1 MATNFSCLD
10 PDLSRVNITEEVWSL
25 ARDEG
30 VTGVVA
36 ISSILLIFTI
46 LGLLLNGA
54 VLVALAYN
62 KFWKIPSTFLLFNL
76 ALVDFLTCAFIM
88 PFMAV
93 PGLAGGHYN
102 FGNNDYDRCQACQA
116 GVVIVVWLLYTSMHI
131 IATMS
136 LDRLV
141 YIKRPLEYEKWIT
154 VPRLAIVL
162 AAIWIICLILAIPP
176 LFGFGVIGFSQIVG
190 TCSTLF
196 STRTRLGPGYLYVA
210 FLVLEVMF
218 PLGLI
223 VIANI
228 WLLCF
233 VRKGIKNRF
242 ENTYQQKGDAQISEV
257 NKKAK
262 KKYIAQQ
269 IRMVKVFGSIFVSNF
284 ATWAPV
290 IVVFLAIG
298 AIGLNNVPPAAFG
311 VIFFCFLIQSVVHP
325 MLESLLSARV
335 RKLAKKVFCVCCLR
349 KKVAVATKM
358 STLSNSGIHST
369 TNLELSIKK
378 N

>member
-1 MATNFSCLD
+1 M
-10 PDLSRVNITEEVWSL
+10 
-25 ARDEG
+25 
-30 VTGVVA
+30 TGVAV
-36 ISSILLIFTI
+36 ISSILVIFTI
-46 LGLLLNGA
+46 VGLLLNGA
-54 VLVALAYN
+54 VLAALVYN

-136 LDRLV
+136 LDRLI

-176 LFGFGVIGFSQIVG
+176 LFGFGEIGFSQIVG

-196 STRTRLGPGYLYVA
+196 NTETSVGQSFLYIL

-218 PLGLI
+218 PLGLLI
-223 VIANI
+223 VTNI

-233 VRKGIKNRF
+233 VCKGIKNRF
-242 ENTYQQKGDAQISEV
+242 ANTYQQKGEAKISEV
-257 NKKAK
+257 NKQAK

-269 IRMVKVFGSIFVSNF
+269 IRMVKVFGSIFASNF

-290 IVVFLAIG
+290 VVVLLAIG
-298 AIGLNNVPPAAFG
+298 AAGDDGVPPAAFG
-311 VIFFCFLIQSVVHP
+311 VIFLCFLIQSVVHP

-335 RKLAKKVFCVCCLR
+335 RKLAKKVFCVCCLH
-349 KKVAVATKM
+349 KKARVAKNV
-358 STLSNSGIHST
+358 TLNKNGTHNT
-369 TNLELSIKK
+369 GNLELSIKK